1 MLLSFSIILYIKKRE
16 NKLLLNNLID
26 EKSIYKTSPERTILQ
41 NLIDFG
47 YEFSPLF
54 YNHCGNVQLSG

>member
-1 MLLSFSIILYIKKRE
+1 MLLSFSIILYIKKWE

-26 EKSIYKTSPERTILQ
+26 EQSIYKTSPERTILH

-54 YNHCGNVQLSG
+54 YNYYGNVQLPG